1 MFAKE
6 AEGPVKRT
14 FENKKGY
21 FMVFHRYLEKHHED
35 ITPNTLDTN
44 TIREFLHHLKN
55 DHT

>member
-6 AEGPVKRT
+6 AEGPVKKRT

-21 FMVFHRYLEKHHED
+21 FMVFHRYLEKKHHED

-44 TIREFLHHLKN
+44 TIREFFYI
-55 DHT
+55 T